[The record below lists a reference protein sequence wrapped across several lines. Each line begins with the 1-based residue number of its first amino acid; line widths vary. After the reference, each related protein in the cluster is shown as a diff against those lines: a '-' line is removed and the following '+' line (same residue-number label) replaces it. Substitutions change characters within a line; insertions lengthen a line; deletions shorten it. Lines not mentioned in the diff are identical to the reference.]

1 MKYGKLFINQTAV
14 VLVKDFKKQMELKSL
29 VRDSGGNILN
39 WTCKDLGLKR
49 DEDLLK
55 INVIYTDLSDDVLED
70 LNFKKFTKKR
80 ESLGNAVII
89 RSYYCIFKLLTTY
102 PRDKDR
108 EYFEKTFD
116 VQNTILMNKLHPIFA
131 RKGSSFIM
139 NNKLRSVRSQKPES
153 DVI

>member
-1 MKYGKLFINQTAV
+1 M

-70 LNFKKFTKKR
+70 LNFKKFIKKR
-80 ESLGNAVII
+80 ESLGNAVIV
-89 RSYYCIFKLLTTY
+89 RSYYCIFKLCKYNYNMLY
-102 PRDKDR
+102 L
-108 EYFEKTFD
+108 YFGFLGYKHQNITNSS
-116 VQNTILMNKLHPIFA
+116 QNTFN
-131 RKGSSFIM
+131 
-139 NNKLRSVRSQKPES
+139 
-153 DVI
+153 

>member
-1 MKYGKLFINQTAV
+1 M

-70 LNFKKFTKKR
+70 LNFKKFIKKR
-80 ESLGNAVII
+80 ESLGNAVIV
-89 RSYYCIFKLLTTY
+89 RSYYCIYKLLKDY

-108 EYFEKTFD
+108 EYFEKYYD
-116 VQNTILMNKLHPIFA
+116 VNIGVSSVQN
-131 RKGSSFIM
+131 
-139 NNKLRSVRSQKPES
+139 
-153 DVI
+153 